1 MPTSHSDGKPKHTR
15 KTGILAC
22 KVSSRKSWCD
32 IETSYPPSLVLAVCD
47 KAEID
52 VFSLDAKGS
61 QAINRRNART
71 IAALIEFTDLRVVD
85 CARLLGIKRD
95 SAWWLRRKWTDLA
108 QEQRSSWLG
117 YIHARLK

>member
-1 MPTSHSDGKPKHTR
+1 MKSHSEAKHQR
-15 KTGILAC
+15 KTGQLAC
-22 KVSSRKSWCD
+22 KVSTRKSWCD
-32 IETSYPPSLVLAVCD
+32 IETNYPPSSVLAICD
-47 KAEID
+47 KAEVD
-52 VFSLDAKGS
+52 VFSLDAKGK

-85 CARLLGIKRD
+85 CARLVKIKRD
-95 SAWWLRRKWTDLA
+95 GAWWLRRKWTDLP